1 MAQTATRL
9 KKDDNVIVVAGK
21 DKGKTGRILRIDH
34 ENGRV
39 VVEGVNL
46 VKKAVR
52 KRRQNDRAGIIEIE
66 APLNVS
72 NVMAVTKNGQPSRV
86 GIKIEGDRKV
96 RYLKKTGEEL

>member
-1 MAQTATRL
+1 MEKVITKL
-9 KKDDNVIVVAGK
+9 KKNDNVIVVAGK

-34 ENGRV
+34 ANRRV

-66 APLNVS
+66 APLDVS
-72 NVMAVTKNGQPSRV
+72 SVMAVTKNGQPSRV
-86 GIKIEGDRKV
+86 GIRIDGNRKV

>member
-1 MAQTATRL
+1 MAEGITKL
-9 KKDDNVIVVAGK
+9 KKNDNVIVIAGK

-34 ENGRV
+34 GSHRV
-39 VVEGVNL
+39 VVEGINL

-66 APLNVS
+66 ASLDVS

-86 GIKIEGDRKV
+86 GIKIDGDRKV

>member
-1 MAQTATRL
+1 MAEGITKL
-9 KKDDNVIVVAGK
+9 KKNDNVIVIAGK

-34 ENGRV
+34 GSHRV
-39 VVEGVNL
+39 VVEGINL

-52 KRRQNDRAGIIEIE
+52 KRRQNDRAGIIELE
-66 APLNVS
+66 ASLDVS

-86 GIKIEGDRKV
+86 GIKIDGDRKV

>member
-1 MAQTATRL
+1 MAEGITKL
-9 KKDDNVIVVAGK
+9 KKNDNVMVIAGK
-21 DKGKTGRILRIDH
+21 DKGKTGRILRIEH
-34 ENGRV
+34 GSHRV

-52 KRRQNDRAGIIEIE
+52 KRRQNDRAGIIEVE
-66 APLNVS
+66 APLDVS

-86 GIKIEGDRKV
+86 GIKIDGDRKV

>member
-1 MAQTATRL
+1 MAQIATRL

-21 DKGKTGRILRIDH
+21 DKGKTGRILRVDH
-34 ENGRV
+34 EHGRV

-66 APLNVS
+66 APLDVS

-96 RYLKKTGEEL
+96 LCLKKTGEEL